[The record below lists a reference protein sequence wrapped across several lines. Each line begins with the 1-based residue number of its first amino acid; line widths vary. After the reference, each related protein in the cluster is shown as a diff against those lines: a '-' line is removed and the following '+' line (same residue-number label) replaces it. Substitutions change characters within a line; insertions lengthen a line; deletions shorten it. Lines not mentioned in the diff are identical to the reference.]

1 MHSTGT
7 RGWYVI
13 YQTHSRF
20 LRRRGWRARL
30 TVVPVLKVAQFKCT
44 SLEYAVVLL
53 SGLLVFIG
61 VVETNSVEVEYPGG

>member
-1 MHSTGT
+1 M
-7 RGWYVI
+7 
-13 YQTHSRF
+13 
-20 LRRRGWRARL
+20 
-30 TVVPVLKVAQFKCT
+30 VPVLKVAQFKCT